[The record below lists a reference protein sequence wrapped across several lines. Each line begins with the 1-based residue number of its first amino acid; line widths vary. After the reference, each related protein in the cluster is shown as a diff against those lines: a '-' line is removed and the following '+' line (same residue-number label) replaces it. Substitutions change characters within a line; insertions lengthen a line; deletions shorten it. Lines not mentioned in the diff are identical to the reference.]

1 VNATVKLSSPVTHEF
16 WEIPILFE
24 DEHVVALDKPAGLLT
39 SPDRLT
45 PQRPSLL
52 ALLRAAIEAGKPWAR
67 ERGLTYLANTQRM
80 DVEASGVL
88 LLAKNKPALIALAD
102 QFSSEKPAR
111 KYVVLVQGVPG
122 DEPLVVDAKIAR
134 HPANAGLMMIDTRQ
148 GKKTKTEFAV
158 LEKFSRWAL
167 VRATPCQE
175 RPQQIPLHLSFAGFP
190 LVGDEIHGGKK
201 LWLSRIKRVYR
212 LKPGH
217 EERPLISSPVVHADE
232 LTCLHPVTQQPLSI
246 KCEWPKELRVALK
259 YLRQYAKGGPG
270 EARPWESGSE
280 ESGPG
285 E

>member
-1 VNATVKLSSPVTHEF
+1 MNAAVKLSSPATHEF

-24 DEHVVALDKPAGLLT
+24 DEHLLALDKPAGLLT

-45 PQRPSLL
+45 PKRPSLMG
-52 ALLRAAIEAGKPWAR
+52 LLHDGIAAGKPWAR
-67 ERGLTYLANTQRM
+67 ERGLTYLANAQRM
-80 DVEASGVL
+80 DLEASGVL
-88 LLAKNKPALIALAD
+88 LLAKSKPALIGLAD
-102 QFSSEKPAR
+102 QFGSEKPAR

-122 DEPLVVDAKIAR
+122 DKPFGVDAKIAR

-167 VRATPCQE
+167 VRGTPWQE
-175 RPQQIPLHLSFAGFP
+175 RPQQIPLHLSHAGFP

-217 EERPLISSPVVHADE
+217 EERPLISSPVVHAEE
-232 LTCLHPVTQQPLSI
+232 LVCLHPVTQQPLSI

-259 YLRQYAKGGPG
+259 YLRQYAKGGSG
-270 EARPWESGSE
+270 ETRPWESDSE
-280 ESGPG
+280 ESGPR